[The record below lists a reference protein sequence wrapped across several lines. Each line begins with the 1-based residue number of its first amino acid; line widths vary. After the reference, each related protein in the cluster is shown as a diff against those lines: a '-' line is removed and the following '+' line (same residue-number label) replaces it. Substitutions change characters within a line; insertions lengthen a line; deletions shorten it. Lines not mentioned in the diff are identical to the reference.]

1 MHLSFRNKCWI
12 ELETVEKA
20 MKFVYANENHSTMI
34 NEKNGVVFLTFPKLV
49 KAGVCH
55 GFSTRI
61 GGVSE
66 GYLSSMNLS
75 FTRGDDPQKVQEN
88 AGVVGNC
95 GYQAIVDDHIQRSDG
110 GKALCE
116 QRPHHNTDKEGAVGL
131 LGNKRQRDSDHRRQQ
146 RPDRTVQAAGSG
158 LLTGSQHRDAQQSGG
173 QCGQQRCAQDRMLL
187 HGISP
192 FVFRF
197 QYGGA

>member
-88 AGVVGNC
+88 FQRIGE
-95 GYQAIVDDHIQRSDG
+95 AIGFNAADLVLSSQIHETRIRIRAM
-110 GKALCE
+110 AL
-116 QRPHHNTDKEGAVGL
+116 
-131 LGNKRQRDSDHRRQQ
+131 
-146 RPDRTVQAAGSG
+146 
-158 LLTGSQHRDAQQSGG
+158 
-173 QCGQQRCAQDRMLL
+173 
-187 HGISP
+187 
-192 FVFRF
+192 
-197 QYGGA
+197 

>member
-1 MHLSFRNKCWI
+1 MTVRHRAHDRADGEAVEVIVNEDEDTQHKGGKGRAHLCLDVLRGPAAKGGG
-12 ELETVEKA
+12 A
-20 MKFVYANENHSTMI
+20 
-34 NEKNGVVFLTFPKLV
+34 
-49 KAGVCH
+49 AGSVHQC
-55 GFSTRI
+55 
-61 GGVSE
+61 
-66 GYLSSMNLS
+66 Y
-75 FTRGDDPQKVQEN
+75 DDAQQHQKQEN

>member
-88 AGVVGNC
+88 FQRIGEAIGFNAADLVLSSQIHETRIRKVTAKDKGDGIVRETVPGIDALLLQMRKEFPSILLMPIVFLFFFMIQNIMWLEWLILAGVV
-95 GYQAIVDDHIQRSDG
+95 
-110 GKALCE
+110 L
-116 QRPHHNTDKEGAVGL
+116 
-131 LGNKRQRDSDHRRQQ
+131 
-146 RPDRTVQAAGSG
+146 
-158 LLTGSQHRDAQQSGG
+158 
-173 QCGQQRCAQDRMLL
+173 
-187 HGISP
+187 
-192 FVFRF
+192 
-197 QYGGA
+197 